1 MARAKAAF
9 RLQGMAY
16 WLLKSEP
23 EVYSIE
29 DLKREGR
36 ALWDGVRNY
45 QARNYLMQMQ
55 EGDLCFFYHSRS
67 VPPGIAGLCR
77 VVRTLLP
84 DPTQFDPQSPYFDP
98 KATPERPRWFT
109 VEVEF
114 LEAWPLIPLEALKA
128 LFPKD
133 HPLVKRGNRLS
144 VMPVPPE
151 VAEALIARR
160 GSR

>member
-1 MARAKAAF
+1 MRMEA
-9 RLQGMAY
+9 
-16 WLLKSEP
+16 
-23 EVYSIE
+23 
-29 DLKREGR
+29 
-36 ALWDGVRNY
+36 
-45 QARNYLMQMQ
+45 
-55 EGDLCFFYHSRS
+55 GDLCFLYHSRTT
-67 VPPGIAGLCR
+67 PPGIAGLCR
-77 VVRTLLP
+77 VVRTQVP

-114 LEAWPLIPLEALKA
+114 LEAWPLIPLEELRT
-128 LFPKD
+128 LFPED

-151 VAEALIARR
+151 VAQALIARR

>member
-1 MARAKAAF
+1 
-9 RLQGMAY
+9 MAY